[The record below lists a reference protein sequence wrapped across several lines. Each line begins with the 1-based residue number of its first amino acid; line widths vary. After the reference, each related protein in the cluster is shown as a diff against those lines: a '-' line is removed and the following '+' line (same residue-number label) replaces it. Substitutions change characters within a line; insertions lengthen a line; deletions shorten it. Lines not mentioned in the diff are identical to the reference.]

1 MHKKKE
7 GLVTLYRLK
16 APNNDSY
23 LFHRT
28 QTCTYTAEMGQSILI
43 LKDSFQLY
51 PCMNHR
57 STELSKLM
65 TVYL

>member
-28 QTCTYTAEMGQSILI
+28 QTCTCTAEMDQSTLV
-43 LKDSFQLY
+43 LKDNFQLY
-51 PCMNHR
+51 PCKSHR
-57 STELSKLM
+57 NTEFNMLM